1 MVSIQPPHEANN
13 INYAQEIQDLH
24 RSKVEA
30 VSSPP
35 SILGLLQDNKD
46 FSIFYHL
53 VIKGQLDGRLND
65 LQANYTLFVPS
76 NEFLISKY
84 PTSLFTNMDI
94 YTAKE
99 IVLYHLLPGKI
110 SYQMLQSSGAMYLT
124 TMINDSNYARVL
136 SETCPP
142 DSSILLNNS
151 AKIKIGN
158 ITRNNGLIHV
168 IDNMLFPPTITANGR
183 FGLKDYVVC

>member
-76 NEFLISKY
+76 DEFLISKY
-84 PTSLFTNMDI
+84 PTSIKFRSRSKVLFNTMKTRTSRTRSL
-94 YTAKE
+94 YLYRRVFMP
-99 IVLYHLLPGKI
+99 VL
-110 SYQMLQSSGAMYLT
+110 
-124 TMINDSNYARVL
+124 
-136 SETCPP
+136 
-142 DSSILLNNS
+142 
-151 AKIKIGN
+151 
-158 ITRNNGLIHV
+158 
-168 IDNMLFPPTITANGR
+168 F
-183 FGLKDYVVC
+183 